1 MIEGSAA
8 ICIARPVATVYRF
21 IAVDYYRNYP
31 CWSPEVVALT
41 PLTPGPWREGALA
54 RQVRVDQGR
63 RSDTTFRATRLEPD
77 RRMLIDGVSAAY
89 HADYELEGEGEGSTL
104 LSFRFRLD
112 RLDLFM
118 LPFEKLI
125 RSTLADGA
133 ARTAHNLKGLI
144 EAECPVAPDVDA
156 VCCQPQSEP
165 YPQVCRHLH
174 RDASGLPAFSNLPVH
189 PPMRISS

>member
-1 MIEGSAA
+1 MIQGSAS
-8 ICIARPVATVYRF
+8 IRIGRPVSTVYRF
-21 IAVDYYRNYP
+21 IALGFYRNYP
-31 CWSPEVVALT
+31 RWSPEVVALT

-63 RSDTTFRATRLEPD
+63 RTDTTFRATRLEPD

-89 HADYELEGEGEGSTL
+89 HADYELEGEGDGVTL

-125 RSTLADGA
+125 RTTLSEGA
-133 ARTAHNLKGLI
+133 ARTVRNLKGLI
-144 EAECPVAPDVDA
+144 EAEEPLVAGPDPIA
-156 VCCQPQSEP
+156 AHP
-165 YPQVCRHLH
+165 
-174 RDASGLPAFSNLPVH
+174 ASRPRL
-189 PPMRISS
+189 